1 MISCLLVVCK
11 ILIVEIVFLFYH
23 SLLFSY
29 PVDEPFLNNVHNEVV
44 YQVKRLQSHPS
55 IVLWS
60 GNNENEAAVAQNWY
74 GIPAEKMPKVKDD
87 YRKLYVS
94 TVMSALQEV
103 DKGTNR
109 PFVTSSPSN
118 GIETISENYIAKNPQ
133 DPLFG
138 TSIKRNFF
146 I

>member
-1 MISCLLVVCK
+1 M
-11 ILIVEIVFLFYH
+11 Y
-23 SLLFSY
+23 
-29 PVDEPFLNNVHNEVV
+29 NEVI

-60 GNNENEAAVAQNWY
+60 GNNENEAAIAQNWY
-74 GIPAEKMPKVKDD
+74 GIPADKMPKVKDD

-94 TVMSALQEV
+94 TVMKAVKEV
-103 DKGTNR
+103 DLGNNR

-118 GIETISENYIAKNPQ
+118 GLETVAENFIAANPQ

-138 TSIKRNFF
+138 QSFF
-146 I
+146 SKY